1 MYVSTLNSDDI
12 CVHVSALYSD
22 GICMYVNPYVHTYV
36 FNIPEFLSWK
46 PGECTRKIWGVTDV
60 ALWDV
65 RDGTQLLIGKV
76 SAVVFI
82 SVHILMITSIFY
94 HLHGGKT

>member
-1 MYVSTLNSDDI
+1 MHVCKYVCAYMI
-12 CVHVSALYSD
+12 
-22 GICMYVNPYVHTYV
+22 
-36 FNIPEFLSWK
+36 NIPEFFSWK
-46 PGECTRKIWGVTDV
+46 PEECTRKIWGVTDV

-94 HLHGGKT
+94 HFHVHFTFHGGKT